1 MLISIP
7 VMTIQT
13 SEINKITFWNQY
25 FLLLFQTRSVI
36 LTILASI
43 KFWESNKVKKK
54 KVLSSLTPQENIRQ
68 KVQVMMT
75 YLTCHNSI
83 RLVNS
88 IVLSCRLFS
97 NLKVWEI
104 IWFIS
109 LMIFSQGFVVT
120 KIKIDLLKMC
130 KILTQIISLILQ
142 IKKEYLLA
150 PSTF

>member
-75 YLTCHNSI
+75 YLTCRNSI

-150 PSTF
+150 PSNF